1 MTTTEMR
8 PVEAHARAAQPPD
21 DAILDELLREVILE
35 RSGDALVA
43 TLGRLHA
50 AAARRA
56 DGDGDSDGNAG
67 EDLAALVA
75 DLDAETALPLARAC
89 TMHLAMANLADEVR
103 RLQER
108 RDADV
113 DEGQPPPMS
122 LVAAAELLERTG
134 DRPDPDIRLVLTAH
148 PTDIARRSVLT
159 KHRAVARSLDALGD
173 PRLGAT
179 ERRRLEDDIREALAV
194 WYSTNEVRAMR
205 PRVADEVRRLLF
217 FFETVL
223 FDAAADL
230 AREYQRIVGGPDAA
244 VRRSPLAFG
253 SWAGGDMDGNPNVG
267 AATITETLRA
277 HRVLALT
284 LLLARIGPLRQTF
297 SQAGVTLPVAE
308 RLTASLERDEQ
319 ELPDTTAF
327 LAERYPH
334 EAGEPLRRKLAYI
347 AARLRSTLAATKGE
361 HPAEP
366 GYDSAGRLASDL
378 EAIRESV
385 GSRFV
390 AQGRIDQLLWQV
402 RIFGFHLATLEVREN
417 APDLHAACRALL
429 PGYAA
434 AGSPE
439 EQVAALTEACLADDP
454 PIRVGGEEPR
464 AAAAFDAIAS
474 GRAAFGPRS
483 VDTFI
488 LSNAESPA
496 DVLCALWLARRAGL
510 FRPAAADGRAGDRGA
525 DLDLV
530 PLFERRSALEQAT
543 GTMAGLYRNDAY
555 ALQLEM
561 RGRRQDVMLGYS
573 DAGKDVGLL
582 ASKWAISTAQT
593 RLTKLAGEHDVEL
606 RFFHGRG
613 GSHSRG
619 GGPADRF
626 ILAQPPGTV
635 GGRIKIT
642 EQGEVITAKFSDP
655 QLAGRSLEETVSAV
669 VHATVEPGSP
679 PEPEWIEEMGR
690 LADRSRTTYRGLVH
704 EDPAFQA
711 VFHDCTPIDVI
722 GELNIGSRPASRG
735 GKAVADLR
743 AIPWVFAWMQN
754 RMATP
759 SWYGAGSALAAGDLD
774 VQREMWERWPFFH
787 GLIATIE
794 MALSASD
801 PEIAERYRV
810 LARQPDA
817 AAPVWDALRA
827 EHARCVERVHAITGH
842 ERLGAPCPA
851 ALERHRRRQPWLDVL
866 SAMQIEMLRRH
877 RGGDEAARKPLMAT
891 VAGIAT
897 GLRRTG

>member
-1 MTTTEMR
+1 MALITAGT
-8 PVEAHARAAQPPD
+8 PIADACAEAKPR
-21 DAILDELLREVILE
+21 DAVTLQELLREVLVE
-35 RSGDALVA
+35 RSGDELVT
-43 TLGRLHA
+43 TLDRLHA
-50 AAARRA
+50 AAAGRGERGA
-56 DGDGDSDGNAG
+56 D
-67 EDLAALVA
+67 EELAALVA
-75 DLDAETALPLARAC
+75 DLDADGALRLARAC
-89 TMHLAMANLADEVR
+89 TMHLAMANVADEVR

-108 RDADV
+108 RDADR
-113 DEGQPPPMS
+113 DGGQAPPMS
-122 LVAAAELLERTG
+122 LVEAAELIARAA

-148 PTDIARRSVLT
+148 PTDMARRSVLT

-194 WYSTNEVRAMR
+194 WYSTNEVRSMR

-223 FDAAADL
+223 FDAAANL
-230 AREYQRIVGGPDAA
+230 AREYQRIVGRPGASSKGP
-244 VRRSPLAFG
+244 PLAFG

-267 AATITETLRA
+267 PATIMETLRA
-277 HRVLALT
+277 HRVLALR
-284 LLLARIGPLRQTF
+284 LLADRIAPLRQTF
-297 SQAGVTLPVAE
+297 SQSGPTLAISE
-308 RLTASLERDEQ
+308 RLRASLARDEQ
-319 ELPDTTAF
+319 ELPQTAAF

-347 AARLRSTLAATKGE
+347 AARLGNTLAGTIGE
-361 HPAEP
+361 APREP
-366 GYDSAGRLASDL
+366 GYGSPDRLQSDL
-378 EAIRESV
+378 EEIQESV
-385 GSRFV
+385 GSHFV

-402 RIFGFHLATLEVREN
+402 RIFGFHLATLEAREN
-417 APDLHAACRALL
+417 APELHEACRVLL
-429 PGYAA
+429 PGYADA
-434 AGSPE
+434 VSSE
-439 EQVAALTEACLADDP
+439 ERVAVLTRACLADDP
-454 PIRVGGEEPR
+454 PVRAGGPEPR
-464 AAAAFDAIAS
+464 AAAAFDAIAR
-474 GRAAFGPRS
+474 GHAMFGLRS

-488 LSNAESPA
+488 LSNAKSPA

-510 FRPAAADGRAGDRGA
+510 FRPVRGNGRAGGRGS

-543 GTMAGLYRNDAY
+543 DTMAGLYRNAAY
-555 ALQLEM
+555 ALQLDM
-561 RGRRQDVMLGYS
+561 RGGRQDVMLGYS

-582 ASKWAISTAQT
+582 ASQWVISTAQT
-593 RLTKLAGEHDVEL
+593 RLTDLAGEHGVQV

-655 QLAGRSLEETVSAV
+655 RLADRSLEETVAAV
-669 VHATVEPGSP
+669 IHATVDPGCAP
-679 PEPEWIEEMGR
+679 KPAWLAEMDR
-690 LADRSRTTYRGLVH
+690 LADRSRAVYRALVH
-704 EDPAFQA
+704 DDPAFEA

-722 GELNIGSRPASRG
+722 GDLNIGSRPASRG

-759 SWYGAGSALAAGDLD
+759 SWFGAGSALAAGDLD
-774 VQREMWERWPFFH
+774 LHREMWVRWPFFH
-787 GLIATIE
+787 GLIRTLE
-794 MALSASD
+794 MALSSSD
-801 PEIAERYRV
+801 PETAERYLV
-810 LARQPDA
+810 LARRPDA
-817 AAPVWDALRA
+817 AASVWTALRD

-842 ERLGAPCPA
+842 ERLGDPSPA
-851 ALERHRRRQPWLDVL
+851 ALERYGRRQPWLDVL
-866 SAMQIEMLRRH
+866 SYMQIEFLRRH
-877 RGGDEAARKPLMAT
+877 RGGDEAARTPLMAT

>member
-1 MTTTEMR
+1 MTTMTTETR
-8 PVEAHARAAQPPD
+8 PAETRVRAPEAAGEAVLD
-21 DAILDELLREVILE
+21 DLLRDALLE
-35 RSGDALVA
+35 RSGHELLA
-43 TLGRLHA
+43 TLARLHA

-56 DGDGDSDGNAG
+56 DGEAWD
-67 EDLAALVA
+67 ELATLVA
-75 DLDAETALPLARAC
+75 DLDPETALPLARGC
-89 TMHLAMANLADEVR
+89 TMHLAMANVADELR
-103 RLQER
+103 RLQDR

-113 DEGQPPPMS
+113 DGGDAAPMS

-134 DRPDPDIRLVLTAH
+134 ARPDPDIRLVLTAH

-230 AREYQRIVGGPDAA
+230 GRDYQRIVGALDAPGDGL
-244 VRRSPLAFG
+244 PLTFG

-267 AATITETLRA
+267 AGTIIETLRA

-284 LLLARIGPLRQTF
+284 LLLDRIAPLRQTF
-297 SQAGVTLPVAE
+297 SQSGVTLPVGE
-308 RLTASLERDEQ
+308 RLIASLERDEQ
-319 ELPDTTAF
+319 EMPDTAAF

-347 AARLRSTLAATKGE
+347 AARLRNTLSGAKGE

-366 GYDSAGRLASDL
+366 GYDAADRLASDL

-390 AQGRIDQLLWQV
+390 AQGRIDRLLWQV
-402 RIFGFHLATLEVREN
+402 RIFGFHLASLEVREN
-417 APDLHAACRALL
+417 APDLHEACRALL
-429 PGYAA
+429 PGYGA
-434 AGSPE
+434 AGTPE
-439 EQVAALTEACLADDP
+439 ERIAALTRACLADEL
-454 PIRVGGEEPR
+454 PIRTDGEQPR

-474 GRAAFGPRS
+474 GQAAFGPRS

-488 LSNAESPA
+488 LSNAESPD

-510 FRPAAADGRAGDRGA
+510 FRPVAAGGEPGS
-525 DLDLV
+525 DLDIV
-530 PLFERRSALEQAT
+530 PLFERRRALERAT
-543 GTMAGLYRNDAY
+543 ETMAGLYRNAAY
-555 ALQLEM
+555 ARHLDL

-573 DAGKDVGLL
+573 DAGKDVGLI
-582 ASKWAISTAQT
+582 ASQWAISTAQT
-593 RLTKLAGEHDVEL
+593 RLTTLAAEHDVRL

-635 GGRIKIT
+635 DGRIKIT

-655 QLAGRSLEETVSAV
+655 RLAGRTLEETVSAV
-669 VHATVEPGSP
+669 IHATVEPGCA
-679 PEPEWIEEMGR
+679 PEPEWVEEMAR
-690 LADRSRTTYRGLVH
+690 LADTSGAVYRALVH
-704 EDPAFQA
+704 DDPAFQA

-759 SWYGAGSALAAGDLD
+759 SWYGAGSGLQAGDLEL
-774 VQREMWERWPFFH
+774 QREMWERWPFFQ
-787 GLIATIE
+787 GLIRTIE

-801 PEIAERYRV
+801 PDIAERYLF
-810 LARQPDA
+810 LARDPDA
-817 AAPVWDALRA
+817 AARVWEVLRE

-842 ERLGAPCPA
+842 ERLGDPGPA

-866 SAMQIEMLRRH
+866 SYMQIDLLRRH
-877 RGGDEAARKPLMAT
+877 RDGDEAARKPLMAT
-891 VAGIAT
+891 VAGIAK

>member
-1 MTTTEMR
+1 LIAMTTEMR
-8 PVEAHARAAQPPD
+8 ATEARVHAAEPAGD
-21 DAILDELLREVILE
+21 GVLGALLREAILE
-35 RSGDALVA
+35 RSGDVLVA

-56 DGDGDSDGNAG
+56 DGDAGD
-67 EDLAALVA
+67 ELAALVT
-75 DLDAETALPLARAC
+75 DLDASTALPLARAC
-89 TMHLAMANLADEVR
+89 TMQLAMANVSDELR

-113 DEGQPPPMS
+113 DGSEAPPMS

-134 DRPDPDIRLVLTAH
+134 ERPDPDIRLVLTAH

-179 ERRRLEDDIREALAV
+179 ERRRLEDDIRESLAV

-230 AREYQRIVGGPDAA
+230 ARDYDRIVGASANGL
-244 VRRSPLAFG
+244 PLAFG

-267 AATITETLRA
+267 AATILETLRA
-277 HRVLALT
+277 HRLLALT
-284 LLLARIGPLRQTF
+284 LLLDRIAPLRQTF
-297 SQAGVTLPVAE
+297 SQSGVTLPVAE
-308 RLTASLERDEQ
+308 RLIASLERDEQ
-319 ELPDTTAF
+319 ELPETAAF

-347 AARLRSTLAATKGE
+347 AARLRNTLASTKGE

-366 GYDSAGRLASDL
+366 GYDSPDRLASDL

-390 AQGRIDQLLWQV
+390 AHGRIDRLLWQV

-417 APDLHAACRALL
+417 APDLHEACRALL

-434 AGSPE
+434 AGSAE
-439 EQVAALTEACLADDP
+439 ERIAALTRACLADEVP
-454 PIRVGGEEPR
+454 VRTGGDEPR
-464 AAAAFDAIAS
+464 AAAAFDALAS
-474 GRAAFGPRS
+474 GRAAYGPRS

-488 LSNAESPA
+488 LSNAESPD

-510 FRPAAADGRAGDRGA
+510 FRPVAAAGEPRS
-525 DLDLV
+525 DLDIV

-543 GTMAGLYRNDAY
+543 ETMAGLYGNEAY
-555 ALQLEM
+555 ARQLDL

-582 ASKWAISTAQT
+582 ASQWAISTAQT
-593 RLTKLAGEHDVEL
+593 RLTTLAGDHDVRL

-655 QLAGRSLEETVSAV
+655 RLAGRSLEETVAAV
-669 VHATVEPGSP
+669 IQATVEPGCA
-679 PEPEWIEEMGR
+679 PEPEWVGEMSR
-690 LADRSRTTYRGLVH
+690 LADSSRAVYRALVH
-704 EDPAFQA
+704 DDPAFQA

-735 GKAVADLR
+735 GGAVADLR

-759 SWYGAGSALAAGDLD
+759 SWYGAGSGLAAGDLD
-774 VQREMWERWPFFH
+774 LQRDMWERWPFFH
-787 GLIATIE
+787 GLIRTIE

-801 PEIAERYRV
+801 PEIAERYLV
-810 LARQPDA
+810 LARDPDA
-817 AAPVWDALRA
+817 AATVWRALRE

-842 ERLGAPCPA
+842 ERLGDPTPA
-851 ALERHRRRQPWLDVL
+851 ALERHRRRRPWLDVL
-866 SAMQIEMLRRH
+866 SSMQIELLRRH
-877 RGGDEAARKPLMAT
+877 RAGDEAARKPLMAT

>member
-1 MTTTEMR
+1 MTVISAATRFTREDIRDAR
-8 PVEAHARAAQPPD
+8 PADE
-21 DAILDELLREVILE
+21 AILERLLREVVSE

-43 TLGRLHA
+43 TLGRLRA
-50 AAARRA
+50 AAARR
-56 DGDGDSDGNAG
+56 G
-67 EDLAALVA
+67 ERGAAEELAALVA
-75 DLDAETALPLARAC
+75 GLDADSALPLARAC
-89 TMHLAMANLADEVR
+89 TMQLAMANVADELR
-103 RLQER
+103 RLTER
-108 RDADV
+108 RAADR
-113 DEGQPPPMS
+113 EGREAPPMS
-122 LVAAAELLERTG
+122 LAEAAELIQRNG

-148 PTDIARRSVLT
+148 PTDMARRSVLT

-173 PRLGAT
+173 ARLGAT
-179 ERRRLEDDIREALAV
+179 ERRRLEDEIREALAV

-230 AREYQRIVGGPDAA
+230 CRDYRRIVGGPDGAA
-244 VRRSPLAFG
+244 SRPPLSFG

-267 AATITETLRA
+267 PATIVETLRA

-284 LLLARIGPLRQTF
+284 LLSARIAPLRRTF
-297 SQAGVTLPVAE
+297 SQSGVTLPVSE
-308 RLTASLERDEQ
+308 RLIESLERDER
-319 ELPDTTAF
+319 ELPETAAF
-327 LAERYPH
+327 LADRYPH
-334 EAGEPLRRKLAYI
+334 EAGEPLRRKLAYMG
-347 AARLRSTLAATKGE
+347 ARLAATLAGANGE
-361 HPAEP
+361 QPAEP
-366 GYDSAGRLASDL
+366 GYDSADVLASDL
-378 EAIRESV
+378 EEIRESV

-402 RIFGFHLATLEVREN
+402 RIFGFHLATLDVRMN
-417 APDLHAACRALL
+417 APELHDACRALL
-429 PGYAA
+429 PGYAD
-434 AGSPE
+434 AGSSE
-439 EQVAALTEACLADDP
+439 ERVAALTRACLAGEP
-454 PIRVGGEEPR
+454 PLRAGGEEPR
-464 AAAAFDAIAS
+464 AAAAFDAIAR

-488 LSNAESPA
+488 LSNAEAPE
-496 DVLCALWLARRAGL
+496 DVLCAQWLARRAGL
-510 FRPAAADGRAGDRGA
+510 YRPGEGDGERGA

-543 GTMAGLYRNDAY
+543 ATMAGLYANEAY
-555 ALQLEM
+555 ALQLQM

-582 ASKWAISTAQT
+582 ASQWVIATAQT
-593 RLTKLAGEHDVEL
+593 GLTRLAGDHDVQL

-642 EQGEVITAKFSDP
+642 EQGEVITAKFADP
-655 QLAGRSLEETVSAV
+655 RLADRALEETVSAV
-669 VHATVEPGSP
+669 IHATVEPGCA
-679 PEPEWIEEMGR
+679 PEPAWLEEMAR
-690 LADRSRTTYRGLVH
+690 LADRSRTVYRALVH
-704 EDPAFQA
+704 DDPAFEA
-711 VFHDCTPIDVI
+711 VFHECTPIDVI

-735 GKAVADLR
+735 GRAVADLR

-759 SWYGAGSALAAGDLD
+759 SWYGAGSGLAAGDLD
-774 VQREMWERWPFFH
+774 LQREMWERWPFFR
-787 GLIATIE
+787 GLIRTLE

-801 PEIAERYRV
+801 PEIAERY
-810 LARQPDA
+810 LALAERPEA
-817 AAPVWDALRA
+817 AVVWNALCA
-827 EHARCVERVHAITGH
+827 EHRRCVERVHAITGH
-842 ERLGAPCPA
+842 ERLGDPSPA

-866 SAMQIEMLRRH
+866 SYMQIELLRRH
-877 RGGDEAARKPLMAT
+877 RDGDEDARKPLMAT